1 MRTPT
6 SHFPAEMK
14 LVRHLPAAA
23 ALAWAISLTP
33 AAQAANYDMSITFDA
48 ASVYET
54 GMPDKLGTITGL
66 LTLVTAGD
74 ASALE
79 EVTSISGTFAG
90 LNITGLRPT
99 GDFGSNDNL
108 FKSTPDYL
116 STNGLSFSLADG
128 EVVNLLFDANGGGY
142 TFSYLNAYVE
152 GYNGTANVAST
163 PSAVPEPQTYA
174 LLLAGLGLL
183 GTVRRRKQAVAA

>member
-1 MRTPT
+1 
-6 SHFPAEMK
+6 MK
-14 LVRHLPAAA
+14 SNTTFLAARA
-23 ALAWAISLTP
+23 ATICGLCACAS
-33 AAQAANYDMSITFDA
+33 AAQATSYDVSIGFAA
-48 ASVYET
+48 ASVYAAGT
-54 GMPDKLGTITGL
+54 PNTLGAITGL
-66 LTLVTAGD
+66 LTLITAGD

-90 LNITGLRPT
+90 FNITGLRST
-99 GDFGSNDNL
+99 GDFGGNDNL

-128 EVVNLLFDANGGGY
+128 EVVNLLFDADNGGY
-142 TFSYLNAYVE
+142 TFSYQNVYIE